1 MNDLDE
7 LHEDALR
14 NYASTQDDQ
23 GFHSP
28 AVREEEPKVRPSLLD
43 HLPLKE
49 CQFKRR
55 RKSSNLYSIPSS
67 PTSDLEMTVPI
78 PLSTE
83 PTIHRFPSTVS
94 QPTEPF
100 TQVKR
105 TPYVNGQKRAL
116 SLPTPEGQ
124 KSPPNTSFSQLLD
137 EDTPIKVDHVTQSAP
152 IIIEKPGA
160 DTLADTIVEESSLGT
175 SHSASLPLQAD
186 SSNTAPVGQVERP
199 TIDQFSH
206 KSDDTPMHDVTP
218 VETTP
223 PHASH
228 SREQNGFSPEADSE
242 IHSRTY
248 DVQEMKRKAH
258 GLEPLSPNVAKRRK
272 KFKFPVALDYIED
285 LRDAPDPVEGAK
297 RYRREFLASRRKKE
311 ASEREESSTSL
322 QTQAKEIATIEA
334 DSSDLENTH
343 ANVSNPE
350 MANLIQQPV
359 EDHPPGSLG
368 VNQLRD
374 GDFNA
379 SSRSTQDFNLLSPQQ
394 EPDIPSRDLLPE
406 NDLIWEAGSVETGPE
421 IRDPDMM
428 DIGTDSFEEKAV
440 KLSNSNANAMD
451 LEGLSKATI
460 SEANPSPTTQE
471 CQINA
476 DLYSQL
482 ASPHS
487 SVPAMLNS
495 HNDQV
500 VEAEKDPDVLQT
512 RTTQDM
518 TDFPSRNT
526 LLAAEAH
533 YLSPES
539 TSPGPLLEAIPQP
552 SESHLIGAA
561 VLPNPNME
569 TPIVESGVPTDRT
582 TPQLA
587 LENADIYERL
597 RLAYPAYPG
606 DRKHFLAI
614 CKKIKNLLSK
624 NRMEHP
630 SLWDDFIVRHKTEYP
645 QYVRRCA
652 EEADDPLAYEDYY
665 REEIEQPLYQQRLI
679 TQKTLDEALS
689 LANPTNSQSIVRLE
703 KQGFVPEHEPS
714 TPALQMANRGT
725 YHPKS
730 SEGRVMIDLTENE
743 NLAAHHLKSKPR
755 SNLSLTD
762 SVDSSPVKKRPRPL
776 PWTKHESIPNSL
788 VSERTSSL
796 HSSPDF
802 LVRSQRGI
810 PNHNVKTNTKE
821 IQQHGGVTSNDVF
834 DPDSYDIKNMTPRSK
849 NLLGEISEMSPNIP
863 EARKLIRKQ
872 IRKNTGSKGK
882 GKVLT
887 YEDLEAVKEDLRK
900 RPSGAHRPPP
910 SRRGSSSLDPTAQ
923 APISDNTETEI
934 RGWWQ
939 DDNTPFKNFMKA
951 YKAIRPG
958 NGNSFAKPRSSATE
972 GDLSRMKKDAKRF
985 KRIDPLNR
993 DL

>member
-7 LHEDALR
+7 FHEDALR

-28 AVREEEPKVRPSLLD
+28 AVREEEPEVRPSLLD

-49 CQFKRR
+49 FQFKRR

-83 PTIHRFPSTVS
+83 PTIHRFPSTAS

-124 KSPPNTSFSQLLD
+124 KSPPNTSFSQSRD
-137 EDTPIKVDHVTQSAP
+137 EDTPIEVDHVTHSAP

-186 SSNTAPVGQVERP
+186 SSNTAPVGKVERP
-199 TIDQFSH
+199 KIDQFSH

-228 SREQNGFSPEADSE
+228 SQEQNRLSPEADSE

-248 DVQEMKRKAH
+248 DVQEVKRKALE
-258 GLEPLSPNVAKRRK
+258 LEPLSPNVAKRRK

-297 RYRREFLASRRKKE
+297 RYRREFLASHRKKK
-311 ASEREESSTSL
+311 ASEREDSYTPL

-334 DSSDLENTH
+334 DSSDLENRH

-350 MANLIQQPV
+350 MANLTQQPV
-359 EDHPPGSLG
+359 EDHPPGSQG
-368 VNQLRD
+368 VNQLKD

-379 SSRSTQDFNLLSPQQ
+379 SSRSTQDFNLLSPQE

-406 NDLIWEAGSVETGPE
+406 NDLIWGAGSVETGPE
-421 IRDPDMM
+421 IREPDMM

-440 KLSNSNANAMD
+440 KPGNSNANATD

-487 SVPAMLNS
+487 SVPALNS

-512 RTTQDM
+512 RTMQDM

-533 YLSPES
+533 YLSLES
-539 TSPGPLLEAIPQP
+539 TSPGPLLEAIPRP

-582 TPQLA
+582 TAQLA

-606 DRKHFLAI
+606 DRKHFVAI

-665 REEIEQPLYQQRLI
+665 REEVEQPLYQQHLI
-679 TQKTLDEALS
+679 TRKTLDEALS
-689 LANPTNSQSIVRLE
+689 LANPTNIQSIVRLE
-703 KQGFVPEHEPS
+703 KQGSVSEHEPS
-714 TPALQMANRGT
+714 TPALQMANRST
-725 YHPKS
+725 YPPKS
-730 SEGRVMIDLTENE
+730 SEGRVTIDLTEDE
-743 NLAAHHLKSKPR
+743 NLAAHNLKSKPK
-755 SNLSLTD
+755 SNSFLTD
-762 SVDSSPVKKRPRPL
+762 SVDNSPVRKRARPL
-776 PWTKHESIPNSL
+776 PWMKHESVLNSL
-788 VSERTSSL
+788 VSEGTSSL
-796 HSSPDF
+796 HSSPD
-802 LVRSQRGI
+802 LRVRSQRGI
-810 PNHNVKTNTKE
+810 SNHGVKTNTKE
-821 IQQHGGVTSNDVF
+821 IQQHGGVTSDDVF
-834 DPDSYDIKNMTPRSK
+834 GPDSYDIKNMKPGFK
-849 NLLGEISEMSPNIP
+849 DLLGEISEMSSNVP
-863 EARKLIRKQ
+863 EARNLIRKQ
-872 IRKNTGSKGK
+872 IRRNTRSKGK

-887 YEDLEAVKEDLRK
+887 CEDLEAVKEDLRK
-900 RPSGAHRPPP
+900 RASGAHHLPP
-910 SRRGSSSLDPTAQ
+910 SRRDSGSLDSTAQ
-923 APISDNTETEI
+923 ASISDNTEAEI
-934 RGWWQ
+934 SAWWQ
-939 DDNTPFKNFMKA
+939 DNNTPFKNFMKA
-951 YKAIRPG
+951 YQAIRPG

-972 GDLSRMKKDAKRF
+972 GELSRIKKDAKRLR
-985 KRIDPLNR
+985 KIDPLNR